1 MTPQQV
7 IRKFTVNRSTG
18 LYEIDEDR
26 VGYSMPLELTRML
39 KAYYTNFRASPDV
52 PCPTLANWY
61 AELPLKERSLVKR
74 SGSVPSVRND
84 WFADA
89 GPE

>member
-7 IRKFTVNRSTG
+7 IRKFTFNRTTL

-26 VGYSMPLELTRML
+26 IRYGMPLELTRML
-39 KAYYTNFRASPDV
+39 KAYYTNFRPSPNA
-52 PCPTLANWY
+52 PSPTLANWY
-61 AELPLKERSLVKR
+61 AELPLQERHQVKR
-74 SGSVPSVRND
+74 SGSVPSVRDD

-89 GPE
+89 APE